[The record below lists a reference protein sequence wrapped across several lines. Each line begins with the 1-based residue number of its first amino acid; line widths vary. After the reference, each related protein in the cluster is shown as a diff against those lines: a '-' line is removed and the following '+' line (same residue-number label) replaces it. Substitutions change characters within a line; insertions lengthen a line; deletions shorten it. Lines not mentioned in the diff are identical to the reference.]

1 MISLESIVSGTGAGV
16 GPKPD
21 GAETRRGRTRP
32 ETNKIGLDE
41 PRPTNPVYMDARPDT
56 GVGASGASASTSTSA
71 PQTISVTIALDA
83 AVRDAIVFLVSN
95 ASELVDRT
103 LDRLPDAASEVCLR
117 RRARGRGVWCA
128 KPALAD

>member
-16 GPKPD
+16 GSKPD
-21 GAETRRGRTRP
+21 FRKPEGPGRTRP

-41 PRPTNPVYMDARPDT
+41 PRPTNPVYMDARP
-56 GVGASGASASTSTSA
+56 VGASGASASTSTSA